1 MRISAT
7 GQTTAA
13 ATARK
18 RGVQRAGGS
27 FDGLLEEE
35 ATSGPA
41 AAHSALPLSPVS
53 GLLALQETRDAAAGR
68 SKGLARAEDMLER
81 LEEIRRG
88 LILGAIPASQLQSLA
103 ATLRDRRSI
112 ACDERLNGL
121 LDEVELRAAV
131 ELAKLG
137 IYLNS

>member
-1 MRISAT
+1 MRITAT
-7 GQTTAA
+7 GQTTVA

-18 RGVQRAGGS
+18 RGAQRAGGS

-35 ATSGPA
+35 ATSGPTA
-41 AAHSALPLSPVS
+41 TQSAIPLSPVS

-68 SKGLARAEDMLER
+68 SKGLARAEDMLEQ
-81 LEEIRRG
+81 LEGIRRG
-88 LILGAIPASQLQSLA
+88 LILGAIPASQLQNLA
-103 ATLRDRRSI
+103 ASLRDRRLMTG
-112 ACDERLNGL
+112 DERLQGL